1 MKRRSPDKGFN
12 DHITSSW
19 QVFSSGETLLQ
30 ISFEIFVYRGLNS
43 QLTAL
48 PTPCF
53 SYPKPSVSFL
63 NPLWRAA
70 GCKDCGPS
78 SDQALGYGVEGRT
91 KWSHTSCALSRGG
104 VHRLM
109 CGWGVLSFPG
119 KDGGDTGGKRSRWS
133 TLSPVSAIAM
143 SFHSLTP
150 TVLVCPGPLGKGGSQ
165 ELKHTAVD
173 VIC

>member
-109 CGWGVLSFPG
+109 CGRGVLSFPG
-119 KDGGDTGGKRSRWS
+119 KDGGDTGESGAGGPPCHLFQLLPCHSIHS
-133 TLSPVSAIAM
+133 HPQF
-143 SFHSLTP
+143 SF
-150 TVLVCPGPLGKGGSQ
+150 VLDPSEREAARNWNIRQ
-165 ELKHTAVD
+165 
-173 VIC
+173 